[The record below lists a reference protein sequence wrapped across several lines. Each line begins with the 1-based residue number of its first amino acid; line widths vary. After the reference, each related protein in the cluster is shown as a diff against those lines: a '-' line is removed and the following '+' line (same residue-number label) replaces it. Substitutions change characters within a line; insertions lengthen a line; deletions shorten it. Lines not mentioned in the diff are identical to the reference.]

1 MDSEAEIKSILT
13 KIEGTEAK
21 TLEYVK
27 AHLLVKRLEKF
38 LSLGVNGK
46 KDLVAFMHKLNK
58 ELRRDAELQF
68 SIQLELDTLQQLK
81 ANHSGSSSGN
91 NPISR
96 SDARNAGFNRG
107 SNTQNPQ

>member
-27 AHLLVKRLEKF
+27 AHLLVKKLEKL

-46 KDLVAFMHKLNK
+46 KDLVAY
-58 ELRRDAELQF
+58 
-68 SIQLELDTLQQLK
+68 
-81 ANHSGSSSGN
+81 
-91 NPISR
+91 
-96 SDARNAGFNRG
+96 
-107 SNTQNPQ
+107 